1 MPSARENA
9 RDACGH
15 CRIGQGFVKPA
26 PVYSEA
32 RAASHK
38 LSLIGPSMLSI
49 FRTILKSKIGAAL
62 GLALLIV
69 IAIAFASGDIVGMRG
84 GAEAGGGA
92 TVAKVGGE
100 SISAAELAQGANRA
114 LERVKQQQPTAT
126 MQLLVAQGGL
136 EQVLGDLIDR
146 VAFRVFGKSHGLA
159 ISDRLVDSEIAQVP
173 AFQGVDGKF
182 DQATFR
188 QALAQQG
195 ISEETLRE
203 TLANGL
209 AAQQLLAPAQFA
221 TVLPEYAARRYAS
234 LLEERRTGSVVA
246 LPSLAF
252 APSGAPTDAQLAAF
266 YKAHT
271 DEFIRP
277 ERRVVRYAMFGEDA
291 LKAPP
296 APTDAEIAARYDA
309 NKSAYAAQH
318 NRRLSQLIVPTEAAA
333 KAIVTEVEGG
343 KTLEVAA
350 REKGLS
356 SAQLEFFSKEELA
369 RQFSP
374 DVAQAVFA
382 APVGKLAA
390 PKKSALGWHVIRVD
404 EEQTKPERTLA
415 QVKDE
420 LSTQIAQ
427 EKRRQAFSDMLANIE
442 DQFAEGSS
450 LSDVAKAIGAKVER
464 TRPIT
469 ADGRIYMAVGETA
482 PAVLQPVLATA
493 FAMEQEEPQVAEVER
508 GKTFVLYDV
517 TEITASAPAP
527 LAEIKDDVSDA
538 WKLDAGSQAAKAAA
552 QKMQGEI
559 RKGKSLQQA
568 AADLGKQLPP
578 IEEVAMTRPMLAAAL
593 RSGRPVPPPISL
605 MFHMAKGTVKVQS
618 AAQER
623 GWFVVLLKTIE
634 PGEVSDEAA
643 ARTRDELGEQLAQSY
658 GEAVAKAV
666 RNEVGVERKPAA
678 IQAVRDQLAGIAPAN

>member
-1 MPSARENA
+1 
-9 RDACGH
+9 
-15 CRIGQGFVKPA
+15 
-26 PVYSEA
+26 
-32 RAASHK
+32 
-38 LSLIGPSMLSI
+38 MLSF

-69 IAIAFASGDIVGMRG
+69 IAIAFASGDIAGIQ
-84 GAEAGGGA
+84 GAGDSGGGA
-92 TVAKVGGE
+92 TVATVGDE
-100 SISAAELAQGANRA
+100 SISAAELVRDTNRA

-126 MQLLVAQGGL
+126 MKLLVAQGGV
-136 EQVLGDLIDR
+136 EQVLADLIDR
-146 VAFRVFGKSHGLA
+146 AAFRVFGKDHGLA
-159 ISDRLVDSEIAQVP
+159 ISNRLIDSEIAQIP

-182 DQATFR
+182 DQAVFR

-195 ISEETLRE
+195 MSEGALRE
-203 TLANGL
+203 TLADGL
-209 AAQQLLAPAQFA
+209 AARQLLGPAQYA

-234 LLEERRTGSVVA
+234 LLEERRSGSVVA

-252 APSGAPTDAQLAAF
+252 APEKAPTDAQLTAF

-277 ERRVVRYAMFGEDA
+277 ERRVVRYATFGEDA
-291 LKAPP
+291 MKAPA
-296 APTDAEIAARYDA
+296 APTDAEIAARYNA
-309 NKSAYAAQH
+309 NKAAYAAQH

-333 KAIVTEVEGG
+333 KAIAAEVAGG

-356 SAQLEFFSKEELA
+356 AAQLEFFSKEELA

-382 APVGKLAA
+382 APVGKLAT

-404 EEQTKPERTLA
+404 EEQVKPERTLA
-415 QVKDE
+415 DVKGE
-420 LSTQIAQ
+420 LSAQIAE
-427 EKRRQAFSDMLANIE
+427 EKRRQAFADMLANIE

-450 LSDVAKAIGAKVER
+450 LADVAKAIGAKVEQ

-469 ADGRIYMAVGETA
+469 ADGRVYATSETA
-482 PAVLQPVLATA
+482 PPVLQPVLATA

-517 TEITASAPAP
+517 TDIAASAPAP

-552 QKMQGEI
+552 QKMQAAI
-559 RKGKSLQQA
+559 RKGKTLQQA
-568 AADLGKQLPP
+568 VAYVGKPLPP

-618 AAQER
+618 AAEER
-623 GWFVVLLKTIE
+623 GWFVVLLKDIE
-634 PGEVSDEAA
+634 PGKVGAEAV
-643 ARTRDELGEQLAQSY
+643 ARTRDELGEQLAQTY
-658 GEAVAKAV
+658 GEAMAKAV
-666 RNEVGVERKPAA
+666 RGIVGVERKPAA
-678 IQAVRDQLAGIAPAN
+678 IQAVRDQLAGNAPAN

>member
-1 MPSARENA
+1 
-9 RDACGH
+9 
-15 CRIGQGFVKPA
+15 
-26 PVYSEA
+26 
-32 RAASHK
+32 
-38 LSLIGPSMLSI
+38 MLTF

-69 IAIAFASGDIVGMRG
+69 IAIAFASGDIIGMQG
-84 GAEAGGGA
+84 GGDTGRGA

-100 SISAAELAQGANRA
+100 SISAAELGQGANRA
-114 LERVKQQQPTAT
+114 LERVRQQQPTAT
-126 MQLLVAQGGL
+126 MKLLVTQGGI
-136 EQVLGDLIDR
+136 EQVLDDLIDR
-146 VAFRVFGKSHGLA
+146 VAFRVFGKRHGLA
-159 ISDRLVDSEIAQVP
+159 ISDRLIDSEITQVP

-182 DQATFR
+182 DQTTFR

-195 ISEETLRE
+195 LAEESLRE
-203 TLANGL
+203 TLASGL
-209 AAQQLLAPAQFA
+209 AARQLLGPAQFA
-221 TVLPEYAARRYAS
+221 TVLPDYAARRYAS
-234 LLEERRTGSVVA
+234 LLEERRSGSVVA

-252 APSGAPTDAQLAAF
+252 APTAAPTDAQLAAF

-271 DEFIRP
+271 NDFIRP
-277 ERRVVRYAMFGEDA
+277 ERRVVRYATFGEDA
-291 LKAPP
+291 MKAPP
-296 APTDAEIAARYDA
+296 APTDAEIAARYNA
-309 NKSAYAAQH
+309 GKAAYAAQH

-333 KAIVTEVEGG
+333 KAIVAEVEGG
-343 KTLEVAA
+343 KTLEAAA

-356 SAQLEFFSKEELA
+356 AAQLEFFSKEELG

-374 DVAQAVFA
+374 DVAQAIFA

-390 PKKSALGWHVIRVD
+390 PRKSALGWHVIRVD

-415 QVKDE
+415 DVKGE
-420 LSTQIAQ
+420 LSTQIAE
-427 EKRRQAFSDMLANIE
+427 EKRRQAFADMLASIE

-450 LSDVAKAIGAKVER
+450 LADVAKTIGTKVEQ

-469 ADGRIYMAVGETA
+469 ADGRIYATAADTA
-482 PAVLQPVLATA
+482 PALLQPVLATA

-538 WKLDAGSQAAKAAA
+538 WRLDAGSQAAKAAA
-552 QKMQGEI
+552 LKMQREL

-568 AADLGKQLPP
+568 VADVGRQLPP
-578 IEEVAMTRPMLAAAL
+578 VEEVAMTRPMLAAAL
-593 RSGRPVPPPISL
+593 RSGRQVPPPISL
-605 MFHMAKGTVKVQS
+605 MFHMAQGTVKVQS

-623 GWFVVLLKTIE
+623 GWFVVLLKDIE

-643 ARTRDELGEQLAQSY
+643 ARARAELGEQLGASY
-658 GEAVAKAV
+658 GEAMAKAV
-666 RNEVGVERKPAA
+666 RNEVGVERMPAA
-678 IQAVRDQLAGIAPAN
+678 IQAVRDQLAGDAPAN